1 MKKLMIAAAIVCA
14 AVVSQA
20 ASVSWGLERDEAKTY
35 GGQSLYAVAGGDF
48 AAVQALLAAGG
59 DSVQADFLAKAITI
73 DKVGGNKS
81 VALNSRGAGDA
92 IADVGDATSLAFFIF
107 TDGSIADGK
116 HYDTT
121 GVIDVSTYVYTPPE
135 SGSTL
140 DLDVSSFATTG
151 GVIGNVPEPTS
162 GLLLLLGVAGLA
174 LKRRRA

>member
-20 ASVSWGLERDEAKTY
+20 AAVSWLIERDDAKTY
-35 GGQSLYAVAGGDF
+35 GSQSIYAVAGGDF

-73 DKVGGNKS
+73 DINADSKS
-81 VALNSRGAGDA
+81 FNLNSRGAGA
-92 IADVGDATSLAFFIF
+92 ALVDVGDATSVAFFIF

-121 GVIDVSTYVYTPPE
+121 GAIDVSTYVYTPPE
-135 SGSTL
+135 SSPGNLTINVASFTST
-140 DLDVSSFATTG
+140 G
-151 GVIGNVPEPTS
+151 NPIGVPEPTS

-174 LKRRRA
+174 LRRRRA